1 MAKASLADLLVPGIC
16 GHINRVKPN
25 DAEVERLF
33 RSCCHAAARDIAGKV
48 AGVAPVEAGRNY
60 HVATIEAPGREPEA
74 ILLHA
79 VLPLVAAAKLAPG
92 EMTFASVRRLER
104 FFTKTFLVIEPEL
117 LEMRWDESQLPTE
130 ALGEQEWY
138 DINYWEPP
146 RVGDVVFNR
155 FD

>member
-1 MAKASLADLLVPGIC
+1 VAKASLADLLVPGVC

-25 DAEVERLF
+25 DAEAERLF
-33 RSCCHAAARDIAGKV
+33 RSSCHAAARDVAGRV
-48 AGVAPVEAGRNY
+48 SGVAPAEVGRNY
-60 HVATIEAPGREPEA
+60 HIATIEAPGREPEA

-79 VLPLVAAAKLAPG
+79 VLPLVAAAKLRAG

-104 FFTKTFLVIEPEL
+104 FFTQPLLLVEPEL
-117 LEMRWDESQLPTE
+117 LEMRWAESQLPTE
-130 ALGEQEWY
+130 ALREQEWY
-138 DINYWEPP
+138 DIKYWKPP